1 MVILTADIGNT
12 NITLGIYENGRLKT
26 VTRLE
31 TDCSRKP
38 DEYGGDLL
46 RILQERRIPAEI
58 VEAFVI
64 ASVVPEV
71 TLSLGAGAS
80 RYLGREPFLVDKN
93 IRTGI
98 IIKTDAPEQVGAD
111 RIVNAAA
118 AFRFYG
124 GPCLVI
130 DFGTAT
136 TYDVVTENG
145 EFLGGIIAPGVK
157 ICAEALWRRTAKL
170 PRIEIKKPDRIMGT
184 NTVSSMQSGVFYGYL
199 GEVEFFIRKLKE
211 ELGLEFTTI
220 ATGGLSNL
228 FRDSTNAID
237 LFDEHLTMSG
247 LYYLYQ
253 LNLPVRCR
261 QA

>member
-12 NITLGIYENGRLKT
+12 NVTLGIFEDGRLKA

-31 TDCSRKP
+31 TEPFKKP

-46 RILQERRIPAEI
+46 RILGERGIPCEN
-58 VEAFVI
+58 VEAFVM

-71 TLSLGAGAS
+71 SRSLGAGAS
-80 RYLGREPFLVDKN
+80 RVLGLVPFLVDKD

-98 IIKTDAPEQVGAD
+98 TIKTDSPEQVGAD
-111 RIVNAAA
+111 RLVNAAA

-136 TYDVVTENG
+136 TYDVVTEDG

-157 ICAEALWRRTAKL
+157 ICAEALWRRTASL
-170 PRIEIKKPDRIMGT
+170 PKIEISRPDRIMGT

-199 GEVEFFIRKLKE
+199 GEVEFLVRGLRA
-211 ELGLEFTTI
+211 ELGLDFTTI

-228 FRDSTNAID
+228 FRDCTRVID
-237 LFDEHLTMSG
+237 LFDEHLTLSG

-253 LNLPVRCR
+253 LNLPARR
-261 QA
+261 LQA